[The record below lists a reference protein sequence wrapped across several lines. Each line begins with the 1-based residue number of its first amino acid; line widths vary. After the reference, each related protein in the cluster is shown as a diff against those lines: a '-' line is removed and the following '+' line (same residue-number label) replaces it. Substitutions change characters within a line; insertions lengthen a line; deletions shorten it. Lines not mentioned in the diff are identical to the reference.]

1 VFIYYRS
8 GARQSGEPPVVGQPL
23 GDIKQAAPASS
34 QPTDEAAGLSIYKAE
49 EAPASAAPTFTA
61 PPEQPQPLP
70 VAPKVRVPAVQSALK
85 GPVAP
90 SATAEDAAASEAGF
104 EVLPAK
110 PAKAPA
116 QAKPP
121 VETAPAAAGGAH
133 MVQIGAYSSKP
144 LAEKGWNDV
153 AKLMPGDMFGR
164 TESFE
169 PVTKNGETLY
179 RTFVGGFGSKADAQ
193 AFCDAL
199 KGQGHT
205 CMAK

>member
-1 VFIYYRS
+1 
-8 GARQSGEPPVVGQPL
+8 E
-23 GDIKQAAPASS
+23 AAP
-34 QPTDEAAGLSIYKAE
+34 
-49 EAPASAAPTFTA
+49 
-61 PPEQPQPLP
+61 
-70 VAPKVRVPAVQSALK
+70 
-85 GPVAP
+85 
-90 SATAEDAAASEAGF
+90 
-104 EVLPAK
+104 
-110 PAKAPA
+110 
-116 QAKPP
+116 
-121 VETAPAAAGGAH
+121 AAGGAH

-169 PVTKNGETLY
+169 PVNKDGQTLY